1 MGGVGDVTDADE
13 KSNQLFNEI
22 EKIGNV
28 ERAGNN
34 KTEQKTKKQKMFYA
48 CRNVEQNPK

>member
-34 KTEQKTKKQKMFYA
+34 KTEQKTKKQKSKKCSMH
-48 CRNVEQNPK
+48 VEM